1 MDRESLPEIKSR
13 HLDSILLGVSIRMR
27 KVSAIIF
34 ALVCAS
40 VSVPAIAQTTP
51 DAPAIGQA
59 PDTPAIAQPDKSGSN
74 NGLVSGFALDF
85 LNDQKAIWTS
95 PFHIQGKDL
104 EWLAPAAAGTGV
116 LFAFDHRISDAAKA
130 DTSLRSPSN
139 MISNVGL
146 VAPWA
151 IPGSMWALG
160 SFSHNAHTAEAG
172 RLGIEAAVDSE
183 VVMQVLKLAT
193 NRTRPNL
200 ANNQSFPSGHTMTA
214 FAFAAVMANEYH
226 DKPLIVWGSYGF
238 ATAVGFARVGSLN
251 HFPSDV
257 VAGAII
263 GELIGR
269 YVVHRHAVEA
279 ELSQ

>member
-1 MDRESLPEIKSR
+1 
-13 HLDSILLGVSIRMR
+13 MR
-27 KVSAIIF
+27 NVSAIIF

-51 DAPAIGQA
+51 D
-59 PDTPAIAQPDKSGSN
+59 TPAIAQAPGTPAIPQLDKSGSN

-95 PFHIQGKDL
+95 PFHIQGKDV
-104 EWLAPAAAGTGV
+104 EWLAPTAAGTGV
-116 LFAFDHRISDAAKA
+116 LFIFDHRISDAVKA

-146 VAPWA
+146 VVPWA
-151 IPGSMWALG
+151 VPGSMWALG
-160 SFSHNAHTAEAG
+160 SISHNAHTAEAG

-183 VVMQVLKLAT
+183 VVMQVVKLAT
-193 NRTRPNL
+193 NRMRPNG
-200 ANNQSFPSGHTMTA
+200 ANSQSFPSGHTMSA

-226 DKPLIVWGSYGF
+226 DKPLVVWGSYGL
-238 ATAVGFARVGSLN
+238 ATAVGLARVGSLN

-257 VAGAII
+257 VAGAVI

-269 YVVHRHAVEA
+269 YVVRHHAVEA
-279 ELSQ
+279 DSVQ

>member
-1 MDRESLPEIKSR
+1 
-13 HLDSILLGVSIRMR
+13 MR
-27 KVSAIIF
+27 IVSAIIF

-51 DAPAIGQA
+51 DAPAIAQA
-59 PDTPAIAQPDKSGSN
+59 PDTPAIAQPDKSGPN

-130 DTSLRSPSN
+130 NTSLRSPSN

-226 DKPLIVWGSYGF
+226 DKPLIVWGSYGL

-279 ELSQ
+279 ELAQ